1 MGKLERRQIRED
13 LISWSFYDLDGRLE
27 DAIAKLEEL
36 RLTLGDDINIYV
48 DYDYDDSGVINFY
61 RMREETD
68 AEYQKRVDRYNKSK
82 AKEKK
87 NREERE
93 RKEYERLRKKF
104 EG

>member
-1 MGKLERRQIRED
+1 MGKLKRKRIEVD

-36 RLTLGDDINIYV
+36 RLTLGDDIKIDTGC
-48 DYDYDDSGVINFY
+48 DYDGFPLIYFY
-61 RMREETD
+61 QTREETD
-68 AEYQKRVDRYNKSK
+68 AEYQERVDRYNKTK
-82 AKEKK
+82 ATEKK